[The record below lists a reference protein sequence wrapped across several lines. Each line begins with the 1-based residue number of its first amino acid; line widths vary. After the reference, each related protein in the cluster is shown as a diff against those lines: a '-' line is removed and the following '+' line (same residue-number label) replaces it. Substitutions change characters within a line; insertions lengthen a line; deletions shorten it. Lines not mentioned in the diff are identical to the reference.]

1 LLEGNDHNQKH
12 KSNREMDPFSRI
24 MFGNRKPRETY
35 KESENISQEILEQK
49 EQLSFDTRS
58 NHNDD
63 DWFFGRGRKKHIS
76 GNQNRQKQTQNTQNQ
91 IENFINNVEGENIS
105 QEILE
110 QKEQLSF
117 DTRSNHNDDDWFFGR
132 GRKKTI
138 SGNQN
143 RHKQTQNT
151 QNQIENFINNV
162 DIGLLMETFDTIVAT
177 SKQFKPL
184 MNEVAPFFSEI
195 LKKFKK

>member
-1 LLEGNDHNQKH
+1 MLEGNDHNQKH

-58 NHNDD
+58 NHNVD
-63 DWFFGRGRKKHIS
+63 DWFFGRGRKKPIS
-76 GNQNRQKQTQNTQNQ
+76 GNQSRQKQTQNT
-91 IENFINNVEGENIS
+91 
-105 QEILE
+105 
-110 QKEQLSF
+110 
-117 DTRSNHNDDDWFFGR
+117 H
-132 GRKKTI
+132 
-138 SGNQN
+138 
-143 RHKQTQNT
+143 
-151 QNQIENFINNV
+151 NQIENFINNV

-184 MNEVAPFFSEI
+184 IKEVAPFFSEI
-195 LKKFKK
+195 FKKFKK